1 MRGDRQ
7 FEREYREWKEKEA
20 PDLWGRIECQLKEH
34 PEREGAKV
42 RPGSRRVYGF
52 GLAVA
57 AAAVFVAVL
66 PGLSGRLWQR
76 GMDRESAAGVAEN
89 TWEEKENG
97 QMVQEENGQVIQE
110 ETGQVIQEET
120 GEGEAFLAEEG
131 GDFPAQEKDI
141 AARTEG
147 LDGGM
152 NPQLLEVGMD
162 GRLPLPEGAVTV
174 PEDASYFSEA
184 ILADTELLCS
194 GTVEGVSLEYDGQ
207 GRAVK
212 VVYQVLA
219 GEIHYAQDYLDSQER
234 ILVKSPIVKTDGDEA
249 YILYQL
255 KEGSAYLLPLK
266 KEKGEWELIYP
277 FAPQVEI
284 LQDGAYLFHSGYA
297 SLVNQETR
305 VVAGKRE
312 GENDYFYD
320 RMLLRQDEGFL
331 SQFLSLI
338 KK

>member
-34 PEREGAKV
+34 PERKGAKV

-76 GMDRESAAGVAEN
+76 GMDRESAAEVEEN
-89 TWEEKENG
+89 TWEGPENG
-97 QMVQEENGQVIQE
+97 QMIQEEN
-110 ETGQVIQEET
+110 GQVIQEET

>member
-89 TWEEKENG
+89 TWEGPENG

-120 GEGEAFLAEEG
+120 GEGKAFLAEEG

-338 KK
+338 KE